1 MAAIAAL
8 SSGDTSWVIVA
19 TILVLLMSIPGAAF
33 FYGGLTK
40 KKNVLNTMFLTLIA
54 FSIIA
59 VIWVCYGY
67 QVAFGSSISGIIGS
81 PTNLFMTGISPDG
94 MNGSIPTILYVTFQL
109 TFAALTGALISGA
122 IVGRM
127 KTSAWIIYII
137 AWVTL
142 IYIPICHWV
151 WGGGWLMSLGTL
163 DFAGGTVVEINCGLS
178 ALALAIVLGTRKE
191 KVLLPHNLGYSV
203 LGAGFLFFGW
213 LGFNGGSALTAGAL
227 SSNAILV
234 TVISGCAAL
243 IAWCIIDNIKVGKP
257 TVLGAIT
264 GLIAGLVAITPA
276 AGFVD
281 VPASIVIGLG
291 ASCVSYF
298 AVYYLKE
305 KLGYDDALDVFGVHG
320 CSGIWGALATGIF
333 ASPFINSA
341 ASGLLYG
348 NPGQLGI
355 QVIAVCVSVVYAFV
369 VSYII
374 AKVLDMTMGIRV
386 EEKVEVE
393 GLDTNLHEESGYN
406 L

>member
-1 MAAIAAL
+1 MNL
-8 SSGDTSWVIVA
+8 
-19 TILVLLMSIPGAAF
+19 GA
-33 FYGGLTK
+33 
-40 KKNVLNTMFLTLIA
+40 
-54 FSIIA
+54 
-59 VIWVCYGY
+59 
-67 QVAFGSSISGIIGS
+67 
-81 PTNLFMTGISPDG
+81 
-94 MNGSIPTILYVTFQL
+94 
-109 TFAALTGALISGA
+109 
-122 IVGRM
+122 
-127 KTSAWIIYII
+127 
-137 AWVTL
+137 
-142 IYIPICHWV
+142 
-151 WGGGWLMSLGTL
+151 L
-163 DFAGGTVVEINCGLS
+163 DFAGGTVVHINCGVS
-178 ALALAIVLGTRKE
+178 ALALALVLGTRKE
-191 KVLLPHNLGYSV
+191 KTLLPHNLGYSV
-203 LGAGFLFFGW
+203 LGAAFLFFGW
-213 LGFNGGSALTAGAL
+213 LGFNGGSALTAGGLA
-227 SSNAILV
+227 SSAILV
-234 TVISGCAAL
+234 SIVAACVGL
-243 IAWCIIDNIKVGKP
+243 IVWCIIDTIKVGKP

-281 VPASIVIGLG
+281 VPASIVIGAV

-298 AVYYLKE
+298 SIYYFKDRF
-305 KLGYDDALDVFGVHG
+305 GYDDALDVFGVHG
-320 CSGIWGALATGIF
+320 CSGIWGTLATGLF